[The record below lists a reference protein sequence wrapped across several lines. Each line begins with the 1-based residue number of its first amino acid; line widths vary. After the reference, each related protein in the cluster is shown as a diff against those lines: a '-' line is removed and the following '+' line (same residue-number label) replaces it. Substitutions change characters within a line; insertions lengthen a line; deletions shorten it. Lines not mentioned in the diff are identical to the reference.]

1 MDDNSSASRRL
12 DASTTL
18 EQATVTAVASAQTPK
33 RAAQRAQS
41 RAHIQAHLQ
50 RGERRREETDRKI
63 LQATLQIVASQGIG
77 AVTIEEVARRS
88 GVAKTTIYRRY
99 RNTDDMLH
107 RLRTMQWPESIL
119 DTADLE
125 PNRGNLRRM
134 LESIT
139 SQFDEEIGLKAV
151 GVVLSASNGYFEQ
164 IVAQVIQPVKQH
176 VSDFFIRGQ
185 QAGVFRSGLD
195 LGFIFAT
202 IIGSMMAN
210 HALTEE
216 TSASWAVKMTD
227 LLWPMIAA

>member
-18 EQATVTAVASAQTPK
+18 EQATVTAVASAQTPE
-33 RAAQRAQS
+33 REAQRAQS

-99 RNTDDMLH
+99 RNTDDMLR

-176 VSDFFIRGQ
+176 FTDFFARGQ

-195 LGFIFAT
+195 LSFIFAT

-210 HALTEE
+210 QALTDE
-216 TSASWAVKMTD
+216 TSASWATKMTD

>member
-1 MDDNSSASRRL
+1 
-12 DASTTL
+12 
-18 EQATVTAVASAQTPK
+18 
-33 RAAQRAQS
+33 
-41 RAHIQAHLQ
+41 
-50 RGERRREETDRKI
+50 
-63 LQATLQIVASQGIG
+63 
-77 AVTIEEVARRS
+77 
-88 GVAKTTIYRRY
+88 
-99 RNTDDMLH
+99 
-107 RLRTMQWPESIL
+107 
-119 DTADLE
+119 
-125 PNRGNLRRM
+125 M

>member
-1 MDDNSSASRRL
+1 MTTAKAQLLTVLQHADYQDRRPTLNLAFAIDQNYLKPCGICLNSVALNNPDLAIDFYIFTTFFDNF
-12 DASTTL
+12 
-18 EQATVTAVASAQTPK
+18 
-33 RAAQRAQS
+33 
-41 RAHIQAHLQ
+41 
-50 RGERRREETDRKI
+50 G
-63 LQATLQIVASQGIG
+63 
-77 AVTIEEVARRS
+77 
-88 GVAKTTIYRRY
+88 
-99 RNTDDMLH
+99 
-107 RLRTMQWPESIL
+107 
-119 DTADLE
+119 
-125 PNRGNLRRM
+125 
-134 LESIT
+134 
-139 SQFDEEIGLKAV
+139 
-151 GVVLSASNGYFEQ
+151 FEQ